1 MMKKF
6 IVGSLLLILAMVLVA
21 CGDKDEEEETKGE
34 ENPLAPSV
42 DISDEEKVD
51 DDKVVAVVNGN
62 EVKGG
67 VYNLVYAQLK
77 LQSAQLGDETDNDE
91 MKDLTMESVIDRE
104 IVMQEAKEEGIDIT
118 EEEAEKEFKTMKEE
132 NSEALETLLEQY
144 QITEDGFKEQL
155 RFELIMDEFLSKT
168 IDVDVSDDD
177 VKEFYEEAK
186 EEAEEAEG
194 EGEGEIPEF
203 DEVKDQIKESMEQE
217 EMTIALQDKVDEIK
231 ETAEI
236 ERKI

>member
-1 MMKKF
+1 
-6 IVGSLLLILAMVLVA
+6 
-21 CGDKDEEEETKGE
+21 
-34 ENPLAPSV
+34 
-42 DISDEEKVD
+42 
-51 DDKVVAVVNGN
+51 
-62 EVKGG
+62 
-67 VYNLVYAQLK
+67 
-77 LQSAQLGDETDNDE
+77 
-91 MKDLTMESVIDRE
+91 TMESVIDRE

-177 VKEFYEEAK
+177 VK
-186 EEAEEAEG
+186 
-194 EGEGEIPEF
+194 
-203 DEVKDQIKESMEQE
+203 DQIKESMEQE
-217 EMTIALQDKVDEIK
+217 EMTLALQDKVDEIK

>member
-1 MMKKF
+1 MKKY
-6 IVGSLLLILAMVLVA
+6 IVGCLLVVLAMVLVA
-21 CGDKDEEEETKGE
+21 CGDKKDEEEETKGE

-51 DDKVVAVVNGN
+51 DDKVVAIVNGN

-77 LQSAQLGDETDNDE
+77 LQSAQLGDETDNEE

-118 EEEAEKEFKTMKEE
+118 EEEAEKELKKMKEEKRREKEKKKKKETRIKKKKEEKEKEFKKMKEE

-177 VKEFYEEAK
+177 VKEFYEEA
-186 EEAEEAEG
+186 
-194 EGEGEIPEF
+194 
-203 DEVKDQIKESMEQE
+203 
-217 EMTIALQDKVDEIK
+217 
-231 ETAEI
+231 
-236 ERKI
+236 

>member
-1 MMKKF
+1 MKKY
-6 IVGSLLLILAMVLVA
+6 IVGCLLLVLAMVLVA
-21 CGDKDEEEETKGE
+21 CGDKKDEEEETKDE

-51 DDKVVAVVNGN
+51 DDKVVAIVNGN

-77 LQSAQLGDETDNDE
+77 LQSAQLGDETDNKE

-118 EEEAEKEFKTMKEE
+118 EKEAEKEFKTMKEE

-186 EEAEEAEG
+186 EEAKEG
-194 EGEGEIPEF
+194 DDEGEIPEF

-217 EMTIALQDKVDEIK
+217 EMTLALQDKVDEIK

>member
-1 MMKKF
+1 
-6 IVGSLLLILAMVLVA
+6 
-21 CGDKDEEEETKGE
+21 
-34 ENPLAPSV
+34 
-42 DISDEEKVD
+42 
-51 DDKVVAVVNGN
+51 
-62 EVKGG
+62 
-67 VYNLVYAQLK
+67 
-77 LQSAQLGDETDNDE
+77 TDNEE

-177 VKEFYEEAK
+177 VKEFYEERKRKQKK
-186 EEAEEAEG
+186 EMM
-194 EGEGEIPEF
+194 
-203 DEVKDQIKESMEQE
+203 KEKFLNLM
-217 EMTIALQDKVDEIK
+217 K
-231 ETAEI
+231 
-236 ERKI
+236 

>member
-1 MMKKF
+1 MKKY

-21 CGDKDEEEETKGE
+21 CGDKDEEEKEEAKGE

-51 DDKVVAVVNGN
+51 EDEVVAVINDS

-67 VYNLVYAQLK
+67 IYNLVYAQLK
-77 LQSAQLGDETDNDE
+77 LQSAQLGDETENEE
-91 MKDLTMESVIDRE
+91 MKELTMESIIDRE
-104 IVMQEAKEEGIDIT
+104 IVMQEAKEEGIDISQ
-118 EEEAEKEFKTMKEE
+118 EEADKEFSTMKEE

-155 RFELIMDEFLSKT
+155 RFELVMDEFLTKT
-168 IDVDVSDDD
+168 IEVDISDDD
-177 VKEFYEEAK
+177 VKEFYDEAK
-186 EEAEEAEG
+186 EEAEEAES
-194 EGEGEIPEF
+194 EEEVPEF

-217 EMTIALQDKVDEIK
+217 EMTLALQEKVDEIK